1 MWGIVIAAAVNVV
14 NDEYMSA
21 LNSTNRNNIWAE
33 QYQQRWEPAYPE
45 AAAPE
50 YDPLMSSLLDLL
62 AKDRESNSTD

>member
-1 MWGIVIAAAVNVV
+1 MPWAAIIPAVAALYADPFANKNVIPVTVGRP
-14 NDEYMSA
+14 S
-21 LNSTNRNNIWAE
+21 
-33 QYQQRWEPAYPE
+33 YPE